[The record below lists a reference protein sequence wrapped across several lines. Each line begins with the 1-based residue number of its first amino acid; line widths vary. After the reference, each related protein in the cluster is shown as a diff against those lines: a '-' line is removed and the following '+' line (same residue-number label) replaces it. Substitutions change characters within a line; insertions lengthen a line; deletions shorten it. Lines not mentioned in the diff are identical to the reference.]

1 VPTVVVTLGPRGCI
15 AREGEALLHQAG
27 FVVEAVDTT
36 AAGDTFCG
44 SLVAALVRGAPLA
57 DGLREACAA
66 SALAC
71 TRLGAQAS
79 IPTQDEVQALLA
91 THAERGA

>member
-1 VPTVVVTLGPRGCI
+1 
-15 AREGEALLHQAG
+15 
-27 FVVEAVDTT
+27 VEAVDTT

-57 DGLREACAA
+57 EGLREACAA

-71 TRLGAQAS
+71 SRLGAQAS
-79 IPTQDEVQALLA
+79 IPTQGEVQALLA
-91 THAERGA
+91 NHAERGP